1 LRRLIGEDIEL
12 ATTLEPD
19 LYSINADPGQLE
31 QVLINLAVNSR
42 DAMPE
47 GGRLH
52 ISTANTFLSAEHG
65 GRQLSASP
73 GQYIM
78 LAVSDTGVG
87 MSREI
92 QRRMFEPFFTTK
104 GQGKG
109 TGLGLATVYGI
120 IKQSG
125 GDVWIYSEPGK
136 GTTFKVYF
144 PRAGEGPALH
154 LVAENTQMS
163 PRGTET
169 ILVVED
175 DPALRALSARVLEAN
190 GYTVLLAR
198 NGIEALAI
206 ASGYAGHIDMVA
218 TDVVM
223 PKMNGRPL
231 VEKLTETRQGMR
243 VLFMSGYTDDEV
255 MRRGVIDGH
264 AAFLQKPF
272 TPPQFARKVRE
283 VLDQGKRAAS

>member
-1 LRRLIGEDIEL
+1 
-12 ATTLEPD
+12 
-19 LYSINADPGQLE
+19 
-31 QVLINLAVNSR
+31 
-42 DAMPE
+42 
-47 GGRLH
+47 
-52 ISTANTFLSAEHG
+52 
-65 GRQLSASP
+65 
-73 GQYIM
+73 
-78 LAVSDTGVG
+78 
-87 MSREI
+87 
-92 QRRMFEPFFTTK
+92 
-104 GQGKG
+104 
-109 TGLGLATVYGI
+109 
-120 IKQSG
+120 
-125 GDVWIYSEPGK
+125 
-136 GTTFKVYF
+136 
-144 PRAGEGPALH
+144 
-154 LVAENTQMS
+154 
-163 PRGTET
+163 
-169 ILVVED
+169 
-175 DPALRALSARVLEAN
+175 VLEAN

-264 AAFLQKPF
+264 TAFLQKPF